1 MKKLIYIPAAAI
13 LAFGGIVLADTG
25 DSPESSQAA
34 PESTVKAAPQ
44 NELQRFI
51 SFEEAKEI
59 AKTKAQG
66 NAVELKLSG
75 DDEDPHYS
83 VEVKKKETVDQF
95 RIDAKDGAIRNGELQ
110 PEAAN
115 NKIQPQQHRG
125 TVSKSQLI
133 GKQQAVAI
141 ARTVASGKVD
151 DIELEKEHGMFIYE
165 VEFEDGD
172 TDYEVYVD
180 AINGTVHHVET
191 DFDD

>member
-13 LAFGGIVLADTG
+13 LAFGGIVLADTR
-25 DSPESSQAA
+25 DA
-34 PESTVKAAPQ
+34 PESNHDAPESAVKAAPQ
-44 NELQRFI
+44 NEMQRFI

-59 AKTKAQG
+59 AETKAQG
-66 NAVELKLSG
+66 NAVELRLSG
-75 DDEDPHYS
+75 DDDDPHYS
-83 VEVKKKETVDQF
+83 VEVKKTETVDQF
-95 RIDAKDGAIRNGELQ
+95 EIDAKDGAIRKTELQ
-110 PEAAN
+110 PQAAV
-115 NKIQPQQHRG
+115 NKQQPQQHRG

-151 DIELEKEHGMFIYE
+151 DVELEKEHGMFVYE

-180 AINGTVHHVET
+180 AVNGTVLHVET

>member
-1 MKKLIYIPAAAI
+1 MKKMIYIPAAAI

-25 DSPESSQAA
+25 DAPNSSKAA
-34 PESTVKAAPQ
+34 PESAVKAAPQ

-59 AKTKAQG
+59 AETKAQG

-75 DDEDPHYS
+75 DDDDPHYS
-83 VEVKKKETVDQF
+83 VDVKKTETVEQF
-95 RIDAKDGAIRNGELQ
+95 KIDAKDGAIRKAELQ
-110 PEAAN
+110 PEAAV
-115 NKIQPQQHRG
+115 NKQQPQQHRE
-125 TVSKSQLI
+125 TASKSQLI

-141 ARTVASGKVD
+141 ARTVAAGKVD
-151 DIELEKEHGMFIYE
+151 DVELEKEHGMFVYE

-180 AINGTVHHVET
+180 AVNGTVLHVET

>member
-25 DSPESSQAA
+25 DAPESNQAA
-34 PESTVKAAPQ
+34 PESAVKAAPE
-44 NELQRFI
+44 NEMQRFI

-75 DDEDPHYS
+75 DDDDPHYS
-83 VEVKKKETVDQF
+83 VEVKKTETVEQF
-95 RIDAKDGAIRNGELQ
+95 EIDAKDGAIRKAELQ
-110 PEAAN
+110 PQAAV
-115 NKIQPQQHRG
+115 NKQQPQPHE

-141 ARTVASGKVD
+141 ARTVASGQVD
-151 DIELEKEHGMFIYE
+151 DVELEKEHGMFIYE

-180 AINGTVHHVET
+180 AVNGTVLHVET

>member
-1 MKKLIYIPAAAI
+1 MKKLIYIPTAAI
-13 LAFGGIVLADTG
+13 LVFGGIVLADTG
-25 DSPESSQAA
+25 DAPEINQAA
-34 PESTVKAAPQ
+34 PESAVKATPE
-44 NELQRFI
+44 NEMQRFI

-59 AKTKAQG
+59 AETKAQG

-75 DDEDPHYS
+75 DDDDPYYS
-83 VEVKKKETVDQF
+83 VEVKKKETVKQF
-95 RIDAKDGAIRNGELQ
+95 EIDATDGAIRNAELQ
-110 PEAAN
+110 PQAAV
-115 NKIQPQQHRG
+115 NKLQPQPHE

-151 DIELEKEHGMFIYE
+151 DVELEKEHGMFIYE

-180 AINGTVHHVET
+180 AVNGTVLHVET